1 MYSIPL
7 CTAYFT
13 EQGLMTK
20 ISTDSMIKELY
31 LKSCWLFYLTNT
43 RPIPII
49 NGTVAE
55 IVGVKFSLS

>member
-20 ISTDSMIKELY
+20 ISTDSMIKDLY
-31 LKSCWLFYLTNT
+31 LKSCWLFYLNEYETDSYN
-43 RPIPII
+43 
-49 NGTVAE
+49 
-55 IVGVKFSLS
+55 

>member
-1 MYSIPL
+1 MKMVICRCEGFMYSIPL

-31 LKSCWLFYLTNT
+31 LKSCWLFYLNEYETDSYN
-43 RPIPII
+43 
-49 NGTVAE
+49 
-55 IVGVKFSLS
+55 

>member
-20 ISTDSMIKELY
+20 ISTDSMIKDLVG
-31 LKSCWLFYLTNT
+31 CFILTNT